1 MTIREKTPPSA
12 SDPRYSFNEIM
23 NTTSAKIQ
31 NILLVKGCMSVQRLI
46 KLAREK
52 DDIVYRTLSRLA
64 DEGKIT
70 SVMKGKTEYVTLVV
84 RE

>member
-12 SDPRYSFNEIM
+12 PDLRYSFNEIM

-46 KLAREK
+46 KLVHEK

-64 DEGKIT
+64 DEGKIS

-84 RE
+84 RK